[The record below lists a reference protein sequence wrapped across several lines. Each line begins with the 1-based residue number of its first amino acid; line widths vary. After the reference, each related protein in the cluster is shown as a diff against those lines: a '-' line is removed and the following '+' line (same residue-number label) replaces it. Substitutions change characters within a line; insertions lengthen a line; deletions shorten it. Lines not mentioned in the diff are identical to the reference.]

1 MNSKRDMRDDALADD
16 GISFPLPSYFLP
28 RSTTMKNSI
37 STTTTAFGNGLPC
50 FSHSSLVTAATDCDC
65 GANAVNVVSDR
76 VELLPLPCKC
86 PAWCAAAARYSV
98 PMIDDVVEDGPSDG
112 IEVAAVVAAPGAD
125 PMPMLV
131 VVVVVVLVCCRSTPE
146 TIAPK

>member
-16 GISFPLPSYFLP
+16 GISFAHPSYFLP

-37 STTTTAFGNGLPC
+37 PTTTTAFGNGIPC
-50 FSHSSLVTAATDCDC
+50 FSHSSLVTAATDCDI

-86 PAWCAAAARYSV
+86 SAFCAVAIHSV
-98 PMIDDVVEDGPSDG
+98 PMIDDVVDD
-112 IEVAAVVAAPGAD
+112 AAATAAGAD
-125 PMPMLV
+125 PMHMLV
-131 VVVVVVLVCCRSTPE
+131 IVVIVVVVCCRSTPE
-146 TIAPK
+146 TIAPY